1 MGEIDEFEAA
11 TALAPPEPE
20 QVLLPAPEPSPLA
33 VQDPEPPLPS
43 PVPEKPT
50 ITDRQPRALFDCA
63 KCPAFCCSVYERV
76 QTNRRDVARLAKF
89 FGVPYEVAEKR
100 YTRIVEGE
108 RVLKRVPDKVL
119 DETCMFLDQDARR
132 CTIYHA
138 RPGTCRA
145 YPTTRRCAYYDLLRF
160 ERRQQGDDTVVPV
173 IRITFQEWRKPSG
186 GGTE

>member
-1 MGEIDEFEAA
+1 MGEIDEFDAA
-11 TALAPPEPE
+11 TALAPG
-20 QVLLPAPEPSPLA
+20 APEPAPPPPSVA
-33 VQDPEPPLPS
+33 PEPDLQ
-43 PVPEKPT
+43 PVPENRT

-76 QTNRRDVARLAKF
+76 QTNRRDINRLAKF

-100 YTRIVEGE
+100 YTRIVDGE

-119 DETCMFLDQDARR
+119 DETCMFLDQDTRR

-138 RPGTCRA
+138 RPGTCRS

-160 ERRQQGDDTVVPV
+160 ERKQQGDDTVVPV
-173 IRITFQEWRKPSG
+173 IRITFQEWRKPNG
-186 GGTE
+186 GGTD

>member
-1 MGEIDEFEAA
+1 MVEIDEFQAA
-11 TALAPPEPE
+11 AALDPASASEPTPVAAPLA
-20 QVLLPAPEPSPLA
+20 VPAPEPAL
-33 VQDPEPPLPS
+33 PP

-50 ITDRQPRALFDCA
+50 ITDRQPRALFDCG

-76 QTNRRDVARLAKF
+76 QTNRRDVNRLAKF
-89 FGVPYEVAEKR
+89 FGVSYEVAEKR

-160 ERRQQGDDTVVPV
+160 ERKQQGDDTVVPV
-173 IRITFQEWRKPSG
+173 IRITFQEWRKPNG
-186 GGTE
+186 GG

>member
-1 MGEIDEFEAA
+1 MGETDEFEAA
-11 TALAPPEPE
+11 AALAPPTAEAA
-20 QVLLPAPEPSPLA
+20 LLPPSEPSPLPVPA
-33 VQDPEPPLPS
+33 SEPALPP

-63 KCPAFCCSVYERV
+63 KCPAFCCSVYQRV
-76 QTNRRDVARLAKF
+76 QTNRRDVARLARF
-89 FGVPYEVAEKR
+89 FGVSYEVAEKR

-108 RVLKRVPDKVL
+108 RVLKRVPDKIL
-119 DETCMFLDQDARR
+119 DETCIFLDQDARR

-160 ERRQQGDDTVVPV
+160 ERKQQGDDTVVPV
-173 IRITFQEWRKPSG
+173 IRITFQEWRKTG
-186 GGTE
+186 EGEEA